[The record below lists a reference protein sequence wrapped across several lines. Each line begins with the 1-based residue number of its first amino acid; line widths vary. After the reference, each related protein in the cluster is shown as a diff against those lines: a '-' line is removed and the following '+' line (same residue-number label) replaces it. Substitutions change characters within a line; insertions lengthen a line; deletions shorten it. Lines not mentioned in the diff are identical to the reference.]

1 MGLGSDVSRSGL
13 SDSLYPKSL
22 LQSLQ
27 TVTPSVHHCSNLSH
41 IQTTTDETEE
51 DEVAERLR

>member
-1 MGLGSDVSRSGL
+1 MGLGSDASRSGP
-13 SDSLYPKSL
+13 SDSLYPESFAVFAN
-22 LQSLQ
+22 SD
-27 TVTPSVHHCSNLSH
+27 TISTPLFKHLSH